1 VELGKYKQAL
11 AYMKRQ
17 AFQNGGEA
25 IVPKPK
31 PLTESQIKNKL
42 DLYIK
47 GFIGGFDKMEMVDL
61 MNDLSKKAD
70 ESGVMSQED
79 VFEFVKERKDFYQKF
94 LEENQGEAIELPRQK
109 FADGLTAI
117 EFGKLQS
124 ATTPENLRRQ
134 LSPSQKDEIV
144 PKIVRQALKEAGIEY
159 TPKEGP
165 GKRSVFNNVTK
176 ETIKKFNE
184 AVRRLKKEQ
193 GIQMTLADA
202 NVLKKRVKDFV
213 LDKLKKGEY
222 VSRPIIKK
230 ELNLPEG
237 KGTADSIIT
246 KALGVKQGSGQGA
259 PYKGG
264 LLDKLGKEERAEI
277 TRQLGKKLSKEKYK
291 QSDEIIK
298 ALNEE
303 FKFDPDVERGP
314 ELTRRIYG
322 DTFDKA
328 DAAGKAE
335 LINQVDNDIR
345 KYLRAL
351 EGGYKPKGMKLPDQE
366 TINDII
372 DRIDTGEFKFSSGV
386 KRNLVF
392 DSIDNLL
399 GVPSGTFKTQRRNLT
414 KKGFELDEIFGLSG
428 VSRKAPGYAE
438 AFQLISPEAN
448 QAKKNII
455 DLPLSKLLTAIDEGK
470 ESVVYKKKKMSLDEA
485 IKNFN
490 KDSLKFS
497 NEYKI
502 KSPKINKGVKFNKSD
517 YKNFSKES
525 IKNIED
531 VYKDKDYFLSEVKNK
546 PVETF
551 TEKAEKVSKRSPIE
565 QIKDMELRLPSEAGM
580 ISTDLLK
587 DVGKF
592 GLKTIGSLPV
602 AVGLAADTTKRGM
615 DEGKSF
621 IDAVTQPMVGVDL
634 LFPEAFKKLGPLM
647 AKAARVS
654 TPIGAGIT
662 GIGLAKDFIQAGIK
676 EKQYIDSLT
685 PFQKQQYLEGEVAP
699 LMDEGGMLADG
710 GRVGYADGPD
720 DPSKRKF
727 LKIMGGL
734 ASLPLV
740 GRFFRVGEMAAPV
753 AEKAVETVSEA
764 PKYFFDLVNKI
775 KLLGT
780 ESKIKPGERMTETNY
795 TGMDGSEYTLT
806 EDSVTGLQRIEKDKI
821 GGYADENVS
830 FDTIENKS
838 VMEYQPS
845 RTTEDGIEPDYY
857 DEGTATFDRDGTV
870 DGFDDGMEDDIIE
883 QIKKEVEPD

>member
-1 VELGKYKQAL
+1 
-11 AYMKRQ
+11 MKIAQYNDMMSYLTRPG
-17 AFQNGGEA
+17 FKDGDTV
-25 IVPKPK
+25 VPPPK
-31 PLTESQIKNKL
+31 PLTESQVKNKL

-47 GFIGGFDKMEMVDL
+47 GFIGGFDKMEMIDL
-61 MNDLSKKAD
+61 MNEISKKAD

-79 VFEFVKERKDFYQKF
+79 VFNFVQERKDFYQKF
-94 LEENQGEAIELPRQK
+94 LEENKGEAVELPRQK
-109 FADGLTAI
+109 FADGLSVR
-117 EFGKLQS
+117 EFGEMQS
-124 ATTPENLRRQ
+124 ATTAENFQRQ
-134 LSPSQKDEIV
+134 LTPSQEGKALTKVVI
-144 PKIVRQALKEAGIEY
+144 QALKEAGIKY
-159 TPKEGP
+159 VPSKGSGSKAT
-165 GKRSVFNNVTK
+165 FDNVTEK
-176 ETIKKFNE
+176 TIKKFNE
-184 AVRRLKKEQ
+184 TVQKLKVEQ
-193 GIQMTLADA
+193 SLPMKLEEATA
-202 NVLKKRVKDFV
+202 LKKRIKDFV

-230 ELNLPEG
+230 EFNLPEG
-237 KGTADSIIT
+237 GANSIIT
-246 KALGVKQGSGQGA
+246 KALGTKRGSGKGA
-259 PYKGG
+259 TFTGG
-264 LLDKLGKEERAEI
+264 LLDKLGKEERKEK
-277 TRQLGKKLSKEKYK
+277 TRELGKKMGKARLKS
-291 QSDEIIK
+291 SDEIIK

-303 FKFDPDVERGP
+303 FKFDPDVESGS

-322 DTFDKA
+322 DAFDKA

-351 EGGYKPKGMKLPDQE
+351 EGGYKPKGLKLPDQE

-372 DRIDTGEFKFSSGV
+372 DRIDKGEFKFSSGS
-386 KRNLVF
+386 RRALLF
-392 DSIDNLL
+392 DVVDNLL
-399 GVPSGTFKTQRRNLT
+399 GVPSGTFKNQRRILT
-414 KKGFELDEIFGLSG
+414 KQGFELDEIFGLSN

-448 QAKKNII
+448 QAKKSII
-455 DLPLSKLLTAIDEGK
+455 DLPLSKLLSAIDEGK
-470 ESVVYKKKKMSLDEA
+470 ESVVYKKKKMPLSEA

-490 KDSLKFS
+490 KDSLNFS
-497 NEYKI
+497 NDYKI
-502 KSPKINKGVKFNKSD
+502 KSPKINIGTKFNKSD

-525 IKNIED
+525 LKNIED
-531 VYKDKDYFLSEVKNK
+531 VYKNKNYFLSEVKNR

-551 TEKAEKVSKRSPIE
+551 TEKAEKVSKRSSVD
-565 QIKDMELRLPSEAGM
+565 QIKDMDLKDAGQKGF

-780 ESKIKPGERMTETNY
+780 ESKIKPSERMTEINY
-795 TGMDGSEYTLT
+795 TGMDGSQYTLT

-838 VMEYQPS
+838 VMEYQPA
-845 RTTEDGIEPDYY
+845 RTTEDGLEPDYY

-883 QIKKEVEPD
+883 QIKKEVDDKR

>member
-1 VELGKYKQAL
+1 
-11 AYMKRQ
+11 MKIAQYNDMMSYLTRPG
-17 AFQNGGEA
+17 FKDGDTV
-25 IVPKPK
+25 VPPPK
-31 PLTESQIKNKL
+31 PLTESQVKNKL

-47 GFIGGFDKMEMVDL
+47 GFIGGFDKMEMIDL
-61 MNDLSKKAD
+61 MNEISKKAD

-79 VFEFVKERKDFYQKF
+79 VFNFVQERKDFYQKF
-94 LEENQGEAIELPRQK
+94 LEENKGEAVELPRQK
-109 FADGLTAI
+109 FADGLSVR
-117 EFGKLQS
+117 EFGEMQS
-124 ATTPENLRRQ
+124 ATTAENFQRQ
-134 LSPSQKDEIV
+134 LTPSQEGKALTKVVI
-144 PKIVRQALKEAGIEY
+144 QALKEAGIKY
-159 TPKEGP
+159 VPAKGSGSKAT
-165 GKRSVFNNVTK
+165 FDNVTEK
-176 ETIKKFNE
+176 TIKKFNE
-184 AVRRLKKEQ
+184 TVQKLKVEQ
-193 GIQMTLADA
+193 SLPMKLEEATAI
-202 NVLKKRVKDFV
+202 KKRIKDFV

-230 ELNLPEG
+230 EFNLPEG
-237 KGTADSIIT
+237 GANSIIT
-246 KALGVKQGSGQGA
+246 KALGTKRGSGKGA
-259 PYKGG
+259 TFTGG
-264 LLDKLGKEERAEI
+264 LLDKLGKEERKEK
-277 TRQLGKKLSKEKYK
+277 TRELGKKMGKARLKS
-291 QSDEIIK
+291 SDEIIK

-303 FKFDPDVERGP
+303 FKFDPDVESGP

-322 DTFDKA
+322 DAFDKA

-351 EGGYKPKGMKLPDQE
+351 EGGYKPKGLKLPDQE

-372 DRIDTGEFKFSSGV
+372 DRIDKGEFKFSSGS
-386 KRNLVF
+386 RRALLF
-392 DSIDNLL
+392 DVVDNLL
-399 GVPSGTFKTQRRNLT
+399 GLPSGTFKNQRRILT
-414 KKGFELDEIFGLSG
+414 KQGFELDEIFGLSN

-448 QAKKNII
+448 QAKKSII
-455 DLPLSKLLTAIDEGK
+455 DLPLSKLLSAIDEGK
-470 ESVVYKKKKMSLDEA
+470 ESVVYKKKKMSLSEA

-490 KDSLKFS
+490 KDSLNFS
-497 NEYKI
+497 NDYKI
-502 KSPKINKGVKFNKSD
+502 KSPKINIGTKFNKSD

-525 IKNIED
+525 LKNIED
-531 VYKDKDYFLSEVKNK
+531 VYKNKNYFLSEVKNR

-551 TEKAEKVSKRSPIE
+551 TEKAEKVSKRSSVD
-565 QIKDMELRLPSEAGM
+565 QIKDMDLKDAGQKGF

-780 ESKIKPGERMTETNY
+780 ESKIKPSERMTEINY
-795 TGMDGSEYTLT
+795 TGMDGSQYTLT

-845 RTTEDGIEPDYY
+845 RRTEDGLEPDYY

-883 QIKKEVEPD
+883 QIKKEVDDKR

>member
-1 VELGKYKQAL
+1 
-11 AYMKRQ
+11 MKIAQYNDMMSYLTRPG
-17 AFQNGGEA
+17 FKDGD
-25 IVPKPK
+25 IVVPPPK
-31 PLTESQIKNKL
+31 PLTESQVKNKL

-47 GFIGGFDKMEMVDL
+47 GFIGGFDKMEMIDL
-61 MNDLSKKAD
+61 MNEISKKAD

-79 VFEFVKERKDFYQKF
+79 VFNFVQERKDFYQKF
-94 LEENQGEAIELPRQK
+94 LEENKGEGVELPRQK
-109 FADGLTAI
+109 FADGLSAI
-117 EFGKLQS
+117 EFGEMQS

-134 LSPSQKDEIV
+134 LSPSQRGKVV
-144 PKIVRQALKEAGIEY
+144 PKVIVQALKEAGIKY
-159 TPKEGP
+159 TPGTGSGSKAT
-165 GKRSVFNNVTK
+165 FDNVTK

-184 AVRRLKKEQ
+184 SVRKLKTEQ
-193 GIQMTLADA
+193 GLPMNLADA
-202 NVLKKRVKDFV
+202 KILKKRVKDFV

-230 ELNLPEG
+230 ELNLPE
-237 KGTADSIIT
+237 KSADSIINR
-246 KALGVKQGSGQGA
+246 ALGEKKIVGPRSISE
-259 PYKGG
+259 YKGG
-264 LLDKLGKEERAEI
+264 LIDKLGTEEKKTQVAERA
-277 TRQLGKKLSKEKYK
+277 RKQAKERYK
-291 QSDEIIK
+291 SSDEIIK

-314 ELTRRIYG
+314 ELTKRIYG
-322 DTFDKA
+322 DAFEKA

-351 EGGYKPKGMKLPDQE
+351 QGGYKPKGMKLPDQE
-366 TINDII
+366 TINDIV
-372 DRIDTGEFKFSSGV
+372 DRIDTGEFKFSSGA
-386 KRNLVF
+386 KRSLLF
-392 DSIDNLL
+392 DAVDNLL
-399 GVPSGTFKTQRRNLT
+399 GLPSGTFRTQRRNLT
-414 KKGFELDEIFGLSG
+414 KKGFELDEVFGLSG

-438 AFQLISPEAN
+438 AYQLISSEAN

-455 DLPLSKLLTAIDEGK
+455 DLPLSKLLNAIEEGK
-470 ESVVYKKKKMSLDEA
+470 ESVVYKKKKMSLSEA

-490 KDSLKFS
+490 KDSLNFS
-497 NEYKI
+497 NEYNI
-502 KSPKINKGVKFNKSD
+502 KSPKINTGGKFNKSN
-517 YKNFSKES
+517 YKNFSNES
-525 IKNIED
+525 LKNIEE
-531 VYKDKDYFLSEVKNK
+531 VYKNKNYFLSEVKNR
-546 PVETF
+546 PVDTF
-551 TEKAEKVSKRSPIE
+551 TKKSSVNPV
-565 QIKDMELRLPSEAGM
+565 KDMDLKDAGQKGF

-592 GLKTIGSLPV
+592 GLKAVGSLPV
-602 AVGLAADTTKRGM
+602 SLALATDTTKKGLE
-615 DEGKSF
+615 EGKSF
-621 IDAVTQPMVGVDL
+621 IDAVTQPMVGIDL
-634 LFPEAFKKLGPLM
+634 LYPEVFKKLGPLM
-647 AKAARVS
+647 AKTARVS
-654 TPIGAGIT
+654 TPVGVGIT
-662 GIGLAKDFIQAGIK
+662 GIGILKDRAKNMINQAEAIAATEATPYQQDLIEDFA
-676 EKQYIDSLT
+676 KQYKG
-685 PFQKQQYLEGEVAP
+685 FEY
-699 LMDEGGMLADG
+699 G

-780 ESKIKPGERMTETNY
+780 ESKIKPSERMTETNY
-795 TGMDGSEYTLT
+795 TGMDGSQYTLT

-838 VMEYQPS
+838 VMEYQPA
-845 RTTEDGIEPDYY
+845 RRTEDGLEPDYY

-883 QIKKEVEPD
+883 QIKKEADDKG

>member
-1 VELGKYKQAL
+1 MELGKYKQAL

-17 AFQNGGEA
+17 AFENGGEA

-31 PLTESQIKNKL
+31 PLSESEIKQKL
-42 DLYIK
+42 DGYIQ
-47 GFIGGFDKMEMVDL
+47 GFFGGFDRMEMIDL

-117 EFGKLQS
+117 EFGRLQS

-144 PKIVRQALKEAGIEY
+144 PKIVRQALKEAGIKY

-165 GKRSVFNNVTK
+165 GKRSLFDNVTK

-184 AVRRLKKEQ
+184 AVRRLKTEQ

-237 KGTADSIIT
+237 KGVADSIIT
-246 KALGVKQGSGQGA
+246 KALGVRQGSGQGA

-277 TRQLGKKLSKEKYK
+277 TRQLGKKVSKEKYK
-291 QSDEIIK
+291 ESDEIIK

-399 GVPSGTFKTQRRNLT
+399 GLPSGTFKTQRRNLT
-414 KKGFELDEIFGLSG
+414 KQGFELDEVFGLSG

-470 ESVVYKKKKMSLDEA
+470 KSVVYKKKKMSLDEA

-497 NEYKI
+497 NEYRI
-502 KSPKINKGVKFNKSD
+502 KSPKINKGIKFNKSD
-517 YKNFSKES
+517 YKNFSNES

-531 VYKDKDYFLSEVKNK
+531 VYKDKDYFLSEVKNR
-546 PVETF
+546 PVETISD
-551 TEKAEKVSKRSPIE
+551 KAKKVSQKSSID
-565 QIKDMELRLPSEAGM
+565 QIKDMDVRMPSERGS
-580 ISTDLLK
+580 ISIDLLK
-587 DVGKF
+587 DLGKF

-602 AVGLAADTTKRGM
+602 SLALATDTTKRGM

-621 IDAVTQPMVGVDL
+621 IDAVTQPMVGIDL
-634 LFPEAFKKLGPLM
+634 LYPEVFKKLGPLM
-647 AKAARVS
+647 AKTARVS
-654 TPIGAGIT
+654 TPVGTTIAGIGT
-662 GIGLAKDFIQAGIK
+662 LKDRARGMLETADQLTKTPYQEDLVEDFAA
-676 EKQYIDSLT
+676 KQYRG
-685 PFQKQQYLEGEVAP
+685 FEY
-699 LMDEGGMLADG
+699 G

-727 LKIMGGL
+727 IKIMGGL
-734 ASLPLV
+734 ASLPIV

-753 AEKAVETVSEA
+753 AEKAVEVAGEA
-764 PKYFFDLVNKI
+764 PKYFFDLANKI

-780 ESKIKPGERMTETNY
+780 ESKIKPSERVTETNY
-795 TGMDGSEYTLT
+795 TGADGSYYTLT
-806 EDSVTGLQRIEKDKI
+806 EDATTGFQRIEKDKL

-838 VMEYQPS
+838 VMEYQPA
-845 RTTEDGIEPDYY
+845 RTTEDGVEPSYY
-857 DEGTATFDRDGTV
+857 DEGTADFDPDGTV
-870 DGFDDGMEDDIIE
+870 GGYDAGIDDDIIE

>member
-1 VELGKYKQAL
+1 
-11 AYMKRQ
+11 MKIAQYNDMMSYLTRPG
-17 AFQNGGEA
+17 FKDGDTV
-25 IVPKPK
+25 VPPPK
-31 PLTESQIKNKL
+31 PLTESQVKNKL

-47 GFIGGFDKMEMVDL
+47 GFIGGFDKMEMIDL
-61 MNDLSKKAD
+61 MNEISKKAD

-79 VFEFVKERKDFYQKF
+79 VFNFVQERKDFYQKF
-94 LEENQGEAIELPRQK
+94 LEENKGEGIELPRQK
-109 FADGLTAI
+109 FADGLSVR
-117 EFGKLQS
+117 EFGEMQS
-124 ATTPENLRRQ
+124 ATTAENFQRQ
-134 LSPSQKDEIV
+134 LTPSQEGKALTKVVI
-144 PKIVRQALKEAGIEY
+144 QALKEAGIKY
-159 TPKEGP
+159 VPAKGSGSKAT
-165 GKRSVFNNVTK
+165 FDNVTEK
-176 ETIKKFNE
+176 TIKKFNE
-184 AVRRLKKEQ
+184 TVQKLKVEQ
-193 GIQMTLADA
+193 SLPMKLEEATA
-202 NVLKKRVKDFV
+202 LKKRIKDFV

-230 ELNLPEG
+230 EFNLPEG
-237 KGTADSIIT
+237 GANSIIT
-246 KALGVKQGSGQGA
+246 KALGTKRGSGKGA
-259 PYKGG
+259 TFTGG
-264 LLDKLGKEERAEI
+264 LLDKLGKEERKEK
-277 TRQLGKKLSKEKYK
+277 TRELGKKMGKARLKS
-291 QSDEIIK
+291 SDEIIK

-303 FKFDPDVERGP
+303 FKFDPDVESGP

-322 DTFDKA
+322 DAFDKA

-351 EGGYKPKGMKLPDQE
+351 EGGYKPKGLKLPDQE

-372 DRIDTGEFKFSSGV
+372 DRIDKGEFKFSSGS
-386 KRNLVF
+386 RRALLF
-392 DSIDNLL
+392 DVVDNLL
-399 GVPSGTFKTQRRNLT
+399 GVPSGTFKNQRRILT
-414 KKGFELDEIFGLSG
+414 KQGFELDEIFGLSN

-448 QAKKNII
+448 QAKKSII
-455 DLPLSKLLTAIDEGK
+455 DLPLSKLLSAIDEGK
-470 ESVVYKKKKMSLDEA
+470 ESVVYKKKKMSLSEA

-490 KDSLKFS
+490 KDSLNFS
-497 NEYKI
+497 NDYKI
-502 KSPKINKGVKFNKSD
+502 KSPKINIGTKFNKSD

-525 IKNIED
+525 LKNIED
-531 VYKDKDYFLSEVKNK
+531 VYKNKNYFLSEVKNR

-551 TEKAEKVSKRSPIE
+551 TEKAEKVSKRSSVD
-565 QIKDMELRLPSEAGM
+565 QIKDMDLKDAGQKGF

-780 ESKIKPGERMTETNY
+780 ESKIKPSERMTEINY
-795 TGMDGSEYTLT
+795 TGMDGSQYTLT

-838 VMEYQPS
+838 VMEYQPA
-845 RTTEDGIEPDYY
+845 RTTEDGLEPDYY

-883 QIKKEVEPD
+883 QIKKEVDDKR

>member
-1 VELGKYKQAL
+1 
-11 AYMKRQ
+11 MKIAQYNDMMSYLTRPG
-17 AFQNGGEA
+17 FKDGDTV
-25 IVPKPK
+25 VPPPK
-31 PLTESQIKNKL
+31 PLTESQVKNKL

-47 GFIGGFDKMEMVDL
+47 GFIGGFDKMEMIDL
-61 MNDLSKKAD
+61 MNEISKKAD

-79 VFEFVKERKDFYQKF
+79 VFNFVQERKDFYQKF
-94 LEENQGEAIELPRQK
+94 LEENKGEGVELPRQK
-109 FADGLTAI
+109 FADGLSAI
-117 EFGKLQS
+117 EFGEMQS

-134 LSPSQKDEIV
+134 LSPSQRGKVV
-144 PKIVRQALKEAGIEY
+144 PKVIVQALKEAGIKY
-159 TPKEGP
+159 TPGTGSGSKAT
-165 GKRSVFNNVTK
+165 FDNVTK

-184 AVRRLKKEQ
+184 SVRKLKTEQ
-193 GIQMTLADA
+193 GLPMNLADA
-202 NVLKKRVKDFV
+202 KILKKRVKDFV

-230 ELNLPEG
+230 ELNLPE
-237 KGTADSIIT
+237 KSADSIINR
-246 KALGVKQGSGQGA
+246 ALGEKKIVGPRSISE
-259 PYKGG
+259 YKGG
-264 LLDKLGKEERAEI
+264 LIDKLGTEEKKTQVAERA
-277 TRQLGKKLSKEKYK
+277 RKQAKERYK
-291 QSDEIIK
+291 SSDEIIK

-314 ELTRRIYG
+314 ELTKRIYG
-322 DTFDKA
+322 DAFEKA

-351 EGGYKPKGMKLPDQE
+351 QGGYKPKGMKLPDQE
-366 TINDII
+366 TINDIV
-372 DRIDTGEFKFSSGV
+372 DRIDTGEFKFSSGA
-386 KRNLVF
+386 KRSLLF
-392 DSIDNLL
+392 DAVDNLL
-399 GVPSGTFKTQRRNLT
+399 GLPSGTFRTQRRNLT
-414 KKGFELDEIFGLSG
+414 KKGFELDEVFGLSG

-438 AFQLISPEAN
+438 AYQLISSEAN

-455 DLPLSKLLTAIDEGK
+455 DLPLSKLLNAIEEGK
-470 ESVVYKKKKMSLDEA
+470 ESVVYKKKKMSLSEA

-490 KDSLKFS
+490 KDSLNFS
-497 NEYKI
+497 NEYNI
-502 KSPKINKGVKFNKSD
+502 KSPKINTGGKFNKSN
-517 YKNFSKES
+517 YKNFSNES
-525 IKNIED
+525 LKNIEE
-531 VYKDKDYFLSEVKNK
+531 VYKNKNYFLSEVKNR
-546 PVETF
+546 PVDTF
-551 TEKAEKVSKRSPIE
+551 TKKSSVNPV
-565 QIKDMELRLPSEAGM
+565 KDMDLKDAGQKGF

-592 GLKTIGSLPV
+592 GLKAVGSLPV
-602 AVGLAADTTKRGM
+602 SLALATDTTKKGLE
-615 DEGKSF
+615 EGKSF
-621 IDAVTQPMVGVDL
+621 IDAVTQPMVGIDL
-634 LFPEAFKKLGPLM
+634 LYPEVFKKLGPLM
-647 AKAARVS
+647 AKTARVS
-654 TPIGAGIT
+654 TPVGVGIT
-662 GIGLAKDFIQAGIK
+662 GIGILKDRAKNMINQAEAIAATEATPYQQDLIEDFA
-676 EKQYIDSLT
+676 KQYKG
-685 PFQKQQYLEGEVAP
+685 FEY
-699 LMDEGGMLADG
+699 G

-775 KLLGT
+775 KSLGT
-780 ESKIKPGERMTETNY
+780 ESKIKPGERMTEINY
-795 TGMDGSEYTLT
+795 TGMDGSQYTLT

-845 RTTEDGIEPDYY
+845 RRTEDGVEPDYY

-883 QIKKEVEPD
+883 QIKKEADDKG

>member
-1 VELGKYKQAL
+1 
-11 AYMKRQ
+11 MKIAQYNDMMSYLTRPG
-17 AFQNGGEA
+17 FKDGDTV
-25 IVPKPK
+25 VPPPK
-31 PLTESQIKNKL
+31 PLTESQVKNKL

-47 GFIGGFDKMEMVDL
+47 GFIGGFDKMEMIDL
-61 MNDLSKKAD
+61 MNEISKKAD

-79 VFEFVKERKDFYQKF
+79 VFNFVQERKDFYQKF
-94 LEENQGEAIELPRQK
+94 LEENKGEGVELPRQK
-109 FADGLTAI
+109 FADGLSAI
-117 EFGKLQS
+117 EFGEMQS

-134 LSPSQKDEIV
+134 LSPSQRGKVV
-144 PKIVRQALKEAGIEY
+144 PKVIVQALKEAGIKY
-159 TPKEGP
+159 TPGTGSGSKAT
-165 GKRSVFNNVTK
+165 FDNVTK

-184 AVRRLKKEQ
+184 SVRKLKTEQ
-193 GIQMTLADA
+193 GLPMNLADA
-202 NVLKKRVKDFV
+202 KILKKRVKDFV

-230 ELNLPEG
+230 ELNLPE
-237 KGTADSIIT
+237 KSADSIINR
-246 KALGVKQGSGQGA
+246 ALGEKKIVGPRSISE
-259 PYKGG
+259 YKGG
-264 LLDKLGKEERAEI
+264 LIDKLGTEEKKTQVAERA
-277 TRQLGKKLSKEKYK
+277 RKQAKERYK
-291 QSDEIIK
+291 SSDEIIK

-314 ELTRRIYG
+314 ELTKRIYG
-322 DTFDKA
+322 DAFEKA

-351 EGGYKPKGMKLPDQE
+351 QGGYKPKGMKLPDQE
-366 TINDII
+366 TINDIV
-372 DRIDTGEFKFSSGV
+372 DRIDTGEFKFSSGA
-386 KRNLVF
+386 KRSLLF
-392 DSIDNLL
+392 DAVDNLL
-399 GVPSGTFKTQRRNLT
+399 GLPSGTFRTQRRNLT
-414 KKGFELDEIFGLSG
+414 KKGFELDEVFGLSG

-438 AFQLISPEAN
+438 AYQLISSEAN

-455 DLPLSKLLTAIDEGK
+455 DLPLSKLLNAIEEGK
-470 ESVVYKKKKMSLDEA
+470 ESVVYKKKKMSLSEA

-490 KDSLKFS
+490 KDSLNFS
-497 NEYKI
+497 NEYNI
-502 KSPKINKGVKFNKSD
+502 KSPKINTGGKFNKSN
-517 YKNFSKES
+517 YKNFSNES
-525 IKNIED
+525 LKNIEE
-531 VYKDKDYFLSEVKNK
+531 VYKNKNYFLSEVKNR
-546 PVETF
+546 PVDTF
-551 TEKAEKVSKRSPIE
+551 TKKSSVNPV
-565 QIKDMELRLPSEAGM
+565 KDMDLKDAGQKGF

-592 GLKTIGSLPV
+592 GLKAVGSLPV
-602 AVGLAADTTKRGM
+602 SLALATDTTKKGLE
-615 DEGKSF
+615 EGKSF
-621 IDAVTQPMVGVDL
+621 IDAVTQPMVGIDL
-634 LFPEAFKKLGPLM
+634 LYPEVFKKLGPLM
-647 AKAARVS
+647 AKTARVS
-654 TPIGAGIT
+654 TPVGVGIT
-662 GIGLAKDFIQAGIK
+662 GIGILKDRAKNMINQAEAIAATEATPYQQDLIEDFA
-676 EKQYIDSLT
+676 KQYKG
-685 PFQKQQYLEGEVAP
+685 FEY
-699 LMDEGGMLADG
+699 G

-780 ESKIKPGERMTETNY
+780 ESKIKPSERMTETNY
-795 TGMDGSEYTLT
+795 TGMDGSQYTLT

-838 VMEYQPS
+838 VMEYQPA
-845 RTTEDGIEPDYY
+845 RRTEDGLEPDYY

-883 QIKKEVEPD
+883 QIKKEADDKG

>member
-1 VELGKYKQAL
+1 
-11 AYMKRQ
+11 MKRQ

-94 LEENQGEAIELPRQK
+94 LEENQGEAVEFPRTEFSDGTDDRRMYSGRMMTEDQIEALKERRRVPKKEGMVFDKETKEFRPRKKVELTPGMSEKGAKAKAVKTSEKLKNFVTEFTEKNKRPPTIMEVANQTNSATKSIKKYLTEGVDYTKTDLSEVGKKGGEKSAVVRAVPEGQDPSYVKRYKTLQEANK
-109 FADGLTAI
+109 FLSAQDKKDFKKINDGKKFINKYFKDNPEAI
-117 EFGKLQS
+117 NTTEFGKNIKQLLSLRMDKDTGALFSKVRPDDYYIDKAKEGKLFDIFDIKAVKEGGKSLRFPTNVNLTPGQFNQVFLQS
-124 ATTPENLRRQ
+124 QVGKYFAKGANPEALKNVEDILNKYNIRVK
-134 LSPSQKDEIV
+134 LPEVGYVGKDNPVAVDRARGEF
-144 PKIVRQALKEAGIEY
+144 PKITDTLKSMEAPEEILD
-159 TPKEGP
+159 KF
-165 GKRSVFNNVTK
+165 KRS
-176 ETIKKFNE
+176 
-184 AVRRLKKEQ
+184 
-193 GIQMTLADA
+193 
-202 NVLKKRVKDFV
+202 
-213 LDKLKKGEY
+213 
-222 VSRPIIKK
+222 
-230 ELNLPEG
+230 
-237 KGTADSIIT
+237 
-246 KALGVKQGSGQGA
+246 
-259 PYKGG
+259 
-264 LLDKLGKEERAEI
+264 
-277 TRQLGKKLSKEKYK
+277 
-291 QSDEIIK
+291 
-298 ALNEE
+298 
-303 FKFDPDVERGP
+303 
-314 ELTRRIYG
+314 
-322 DTFDKA
+322 
-328 DAAGKAE
+328 
-335 LINQVDNDIR
+335 
-345 KYLRAL
+345 
-351 EGGYKPKGMKLPDQE
+351 
-366 TINDII
+366 
-372 DRIDTGEFKFSSGV
+372 
-386 KRNLVF
+386 
-392 DSIDNLL
+392 SID
-399 GVPSGTFKTQRRNLT
+399 
-414 KKGFELDEIFGLSG
+414 
-428 VSRKAPGYAE
+428 
-438 AFQLISPEAN
+438 
-448 QAKKNII
+448 
-455 DLPLSKLLTAIDEGK
+455 
-470 ESVVYKKKKMSLDEA
+470 
-485 IKNFN
+485 
-490 KDSLKFS
+490 
-497 NEYKI
+497 
-502 KSPKINKGVKFNKSD
+502 
-517 YKNFSKES
+517 
-525 IKNIED
+525 
-531 VYKDKDYFLSEVKNK
+531 
-546 PVETF
+546 
-551 TEKAEKVSKRSPIE
+551 
-565 QIKDMELRLPSEAGM
+565 QIKDMDIKMPSDSKGFV
-580 ISTDLLK
+580 STDLLK

-662 GIGLAKDFIQAGIK
+662 SIGLAKDFIKAGIK
-676 EKQYIDSLT
+676 EKQFIDSLT

-720 DPSKRKF
+720 DPGKRKF

-753 AEKAVETVSEA
+753 AEKAAETVSEA

-780 ESKIKPGERMTETNY
+780 ESKIKPSERVTETNY

-845 RTTEDGIEPDYY
+845 RTTEDGIEPELY
-857 DEGTATFDRDGTV
+857 EESTAAFDRDGTIG
-870 DGFDDGMEDDIIE
+870 DFDDGIDDSIIE
-883 QIKKEVEPD
+883 QIKKEVDPD

>member
-1 VELGKYKQAL
+1 MELGKYKQAL

-25 IVPKPK
+25 IIPKPK
-31 PLTESQIKNKL
+31 PPTESEIKQKL
-42 DLYIK
+42 DGYVQ
-47 GFIGGFDKMEMVDL
+47 GFFGGFDKMEMIDL

-94 LEENQGEAIELPRQK
+94 LEENQGEAVELPRQK

-117 EFGKLQS
+117 EFGRLQS

-134 LSPSQKDEIV
+134 LSPSQRDEIV
-144 PKIVRQALKEAGIEY
+144 PKIVRQALKEAGIKY

-165 GKRSVFNNVTK
+165 GKRSVFDNVTK
-176 ETIKKFNE
+176 ETIKKFDN

-246 KALGVKQGSGQGA
+246 KALGVRQGSGQAA

-264 LLDKLGKEERAEI
+264 LLDKLGKEERAEM
-277 TRQLGKKLSKEKYK
+277 TRQLGKKVSKEVYK
-291 QSDEIIK
+291 KSDEIIK

-366 TINDII
+366 TINDIV

-386 KRNLVF
+386 KRDLVF

-470 ESVVYKKKKMSLDEA
+470 KSVVYKKKKMSLDEA

-497 NEYKI
+497 NEYRI

-531 VYKDKDYFLSEVKNK
+531 VYKDKDYFLSEIKNK

-551 TEKAEKVSKRSPIE
+551 TEKAEKVVKKSSID
-565 QIKDMELRLPSEAGM
+565 QIKDMDVKMPSERGFV
-580 ISTDLLK
+580 STDLLK

-634 LFPEAFKKLGPLM
+634 LFPEAFKRLGPLM

-654 TPIGAGIT
+654 TPVGTTIT
-662 GIGLAKDFIQAGIK
+662 GIGTLKDRARGMLETADQLTKTPYQEDLVEDFAA
-676 EKQYIDSLT
+676 KQYRG
-685 PFQKQQYLEGEVAP
+685 FEY
-699 LMDEGGMLADG
+699 G

-720 DPSKRKF
+720 DPGKRKF
-727 LKIMGGL
+727 IKIMGGL
-734 ASLPLV
+734 ASLPIL

-753 AEKAVETVSEA
+753 AEKAVEAAGEA

-775 KLLGT
+775 KLLGR
-780 ESKIKPGERMTETNY
+780 ESKIKPSERMTETNY

-806 EDSVTGLQRIEKDKI
+806 EDATTGFQRIEKSKI

-830 FDTIENKS
+830 FDTIENQS
-838 VMEYQPS
+838 VMEYQPG
-845 RTTEDGIEPDYY
+845 RTTEDGIEPSYY
-857 DEGTATFDRDGTV
+857 DEGTADFDPDGTI
-870 DGFDDGMEDDIIE
+870 GGYDDGIDDSIIE

>member
-1 VELGKYKQAL
+1 
-11 AYMKRQ
+11 MKIAQYNDMMSYLTRPG
-17 AFQNGGEA
+17 FKDGDTV
-25 IVPKPK
+25 VPPPK
-31 PLTESQIKNKL
+31 PLTESQVKNKL

-47 GFIGGFDKMEMVDL
+47 GFIGGFDKMEMIDL
-61 MNDLSKKAD
+61 MNEISKKAD

-79 VFEFVKERKDFYQKF
+79 VFNFVQERKDFYQKF
-94 LEENQGEAIELPRQK
+94 LEENKGEGVELPRQK
-109 FADGLTAI
+109 FADGLSAI
-117 EFGKLQS
+117 EFGEMQS

-134 LSPSQKDEIV
+134 LSPSQRGKVV
-144 PKIVRQALKEAGIEY
+144 PKVIVQALKEAGIKY
-159 TPKEGP
+159 TPGTGSGSKAT
-165 GKRSVFNNVTK
+165 FDNVTK

-184 AVRRLKKEQ
+184 SVRKLKTEQ
-193 GIQMTLADA
+193 GLPMNLADA
-202 NVLKKRVKDFV
+202 KILKKRVKDFV

-230 ELNLPEG
+230 ELNLPE
-237 KGTADSIIT
+237 KSADSIINR
-246 KALGVKQGSGQGA
+246 ALGEKKIVGPRSISE
-259 PYKGG
+259 YKGG
-264 LLDKLGKEERAEI
+264 LIDKLGTEEKKTQVAERA
-277 TRQLGKKLSKEKYK
+277 RKQAKERYK
-291 QSDEIIK
+291 SSDEIIK

-314 ELTRRIYG
+314 ELTKRIYG
-322 DTFDKA
+322 DAFEKA

-351 EGGYKPKGMKLPDQE
+351 QGGYKPKGMKLPDQE
-366 TINDII
+366 TINDIV
-372 DRIDTGEFKFSSGV
+372 DRIDTGEFKFSSGA
-386 KRNLVF
+386 KRSLLF
-392 DSIDNLL
+392 DAVDNLL
-399 GVPSGTFKTQRRNLT
+399 GLPSGTFRTQRRNLT
-414 KKGFELDEIFGLSG
+414 KKGFELDEVFGLSG

-438 AFQLISPEAN
+438 AYQLISSEAN

-455 DLPLSKLLTAIDEGK
+455 DLPLSKLLNAIEEGK
-470 ESVVYKKKKMSLDEA
+470 ESVVYKKKKMSLSEA

-490 KDSLKFS
+490 KDSLNFS
-497 NEYKI
+497 NEYNI
-502 KSPKINKGVKFNKSD
+502 KSPKINTGGKFNKSN
-517 YKNFSKES
+517 YKNFSNES
-525 IKNIED
+525 LKNIEE
-531 VYKDKDYFLSEVKNK
+531 VYKNKNYFLSEVKNR
-546 PVETF
+546 PVDTF
-551 TEKAEKVSKRSPIE
+551 TKKSSVNPV
-565 QIKDMELRLPSEAGM
+565 KDMDLKDAGQKGF

-592 GLKTIGSLPV
+592 GLKAVGSLPV
-602 AVGLAADTTKRGM
+602 SLALATDTTKKGLE
-615 DEGKSF
+615 EGKSF
-621 IDAVTQPMVGVDL
+621 IDAVTQPMVGIDL
-634 LFPEAFKKLGPLM
+634 LYPEVFKKLGPLM
-647 AKAARVS
+647 AKTARVS
-654 TPIGAGIT
+654 TPVGVGIT
-662 GIGLAKDFIQAGIK
+662 GIGILKDRAKNMINQAEAIAATEATPYQQDLIEDFA
-676 EKQYIDSLT
+676 KQYKG
-685 PFQKQQYLEGEVAP
+685 FEY
-699 LMDEGGMLADG
+699 G

-780 ESKIKPGERMTETNY
+780 ESKIKPSERMTETNY
-795 TGMDGSEYTLT
+795 TGMDGSQYTLT

-845 RTTEDGIEPDYY
+845 RRTEDGVEPEYY
-857 DEGTATFDRDGTV
+857 DEGTADFDPDGTV
-870 DGFDDGMEDDIIE
+870 GGYDDGIDDSIIE
-883 QIKKEVEPD
+883 QIKKEADDKG

>member
-1 VELGKYKQAL
+1 
-11 AYMKRQ
+11 MKIAQYNDMMSYLTRPG
-17 AFQNGGEA
+17 FKDGDTV
-25 IVPKPK
+25 VPPPK
-31 PLTESQIKNKL
+31 PLTESQVKNKL

-47 GFIGGFDKMEMVDL
+47 GFIGGFDKMEMIDL
-61 MNDLSKKAD
+61 MNEISKKAD

-79 VFEFVKERKDFYQKF
+79 VFNFVQERKDFYQKF
-94 LEENQGEAIELPRQK
+94 LEENKGEGVELPRQK
-109 FADGLTAI
+109 FADGLSAI
-117 EFGKLQS
+117 EFGKMQS

-134 LSPSQKDEIV
+134 LSPSQRGKVV
-144 PKIVRQALKEAGIEY
+144 PKVIVQALKEAGIKY
-159 TPKEGP
+159 TPGTGSGSKAT
-165 GKRSVFNNVTK
+165 FDNVTK

-184 AVRRLKKEQ
+184 SVRKLKTEQ
-193 GIQMTLADA
+193 GLPMNLADA
-202 NVLKKRVKDFV
+202 KILKKRVKDFV

-230 ELNLPEG
+230 ELNLPE
-237 KGTADSIIT
+237 KSADSIINR
-246 KALGVKQGSGQGA
+246 ALGEKKIVGPRSISE
-259 PYKGG
+259 YKGG
-264 LLDKLGKEERAEI
+264 LIDKLGTEEKKTQVAERA
-277 TRQLGKKLSKEKYK
+277 RKQAKERYK
-291 QSDEIIK
+291 SSDEIIK

-314 ELTRRIYG
+314 ELTKRIYG
-322 DTFDKA
+322 DAFEKA

-351 EGGYKPKGMKLPDQE
+351 QGGYKPKGMKLPDQE
-366 TINDII
+366 TINDIV
-372 DRIDTGEFKFSSGV
+372 DRIDTGEFKFSSGA
-386 KRNLVF
+386 KRSLLF
-392 DSIDNLL
+392 DAVDNLL
-399 GVPSGTFKTQRRNLT
+399 GLPSGTFRTQRRNLT
-414 KKGFELDEIFGLSG
+414 KKGFELDEVFGLSG

-438 AFQLISPEAN
+438 AYQLISSEAN

-455 DLPLSKLLTAIDEGK
+455 DLPLSKLLNAIEEGK
-470 ESVVYKKKKMSLDEA
+470 ESVVYKKKKMSLSEA

-490 KDSLKFS
+490 KDSLNFS
-497 NEYKI
+497 NEYNI
-502 KSPKINKGVKFNKSD
+502 KSPKINTGGKFNKSN
-517 YKNFSKES
+517 YKNFSNES
-525 IKNIED
+525 LKNIEE
-531 VYKDKDYFLSEVKNK
+531 VYKNKNYFLSEVKNR
-546 PVETF
+546 PVDTF
-551 TEKAEKVSKRSPIE
+551 TKKSSVNPV
-565 QIKDMELRLPSEAGM
+565 KDMDLKDAGQKGF

-592 GLKTIGSLPV
+592 GLKAVGSLPV
-602 AVGLAADTTKRGM
+602 SLALATDTTKKGLE
-615 DEGKSF
+615 EGKSF
-621 IDAVTQPMVGVDL
+621 IDAVTQPMVGIDL
-634 LFPEAFKKLGPLM
+634 LYPEVFKKLGPLM
-647 AKAARVS
+647 AKTARVS
-654 TPIGAGIT
+654 TPVGVGIT
-662 GIGLAKDFIQAGIK
+662 GIGILKDRAKNMINQAEAIAATEATPYQQDLIEDFA
-676 EKQYIDSLT
+676 KQYKG
-685 PFQKQQYLEGEVAP
+685 FEY
-699 LMDEGGMLADG
+699 G

-775 KLLGT
+775 KSLGT
-780 ESKIKPGERMTETNY
+780 ESKIKPGERMTEINY
-795 TGMDGSEYTLT
+795 TGMDGSQYTLT

-838 VMEYQPS
+838 VMEYQPA

-883 QIKKEVEPD
+883 QIKKEADDKG

>member
-1 VELGKYKQAL
+1 
-11 AYMKRQ
+11 MKRQ

-31 PLTESQIKNKL
+31 PLTESQIKDKL

-176 ETIKKFNE
+176 ETIKKFDE

-497 NEYKI
+497 NEYRI
-502 KSPKINKGVKFNKSD
+502 KSPKINKGIKFNKSD

-531 VYKDKDYFLSEVKNK
+531 VYKDKDYFLSEVKNR
-546 PVETF
+546 PVETISD
-551 TEKAEKVSKRSPIE
+551 KAKKVPQKSSVD
-565 QIKDMELRLPSEAGM
+565 QIKDMDVKMPSERGFV
-580 ISTDLLK
+580 STDLLK

-647 AKAARVS
+647 TKAARVS
-654 TPIGAGIT
+654 TPVGLGIT
-662 GIGLAKDFIQAGIK
+662 GIGVLKDQTKDMLEQAEAIAAA
-676 EKQYIDSLT
+676 EATPYQQDLIEDFATQYRG
-685 PFQKQQYLEGEVAP
+685 FEY
-699 LMDEGGMLADG
+699 G

-734 ASLPLV
+734 ATLPIV

-753 AEKAVETVSEA
+753 AEKAVEAAGEA

-775 KLLGT
+775 KLLGK
-780 ESKIKPGERMTETNY
+780 ESKIKPSERVTETNY
-795 TGMDGSEYTLT
+795 TGVDGSEYTLT

-838 VMEYQPS
+838 VMEYQPA

>member
-1 VELGKYKQAL
+1 
-11 AYMKRQ
+11 MKIAQYNDMMSYLTRPG
-17 AFQNGGEA
+17 FKDGDTV
-25 IVPKPK
+25 VPPPK
-31 PLTESQIKNKL
+31 PLTESQVKNKL

-47 GFIGGFDKMEMVDL
+47 GFIGGFDKMEMIDL
-61 MNDLSKKAD
+61 MNEISKKAD

-79 VFEFVKERKDFYQKF
+79 VFNFVQERKDFYQKF
-94 LEENQGEAIELPRQK
+94 LEENKGEGVELPRQK
-109 FADGLTAI
+109 FADGLSAI
-117 EFGKLQS
+117 EFGKMQS

-134 LSPSQKDEIV
+134 LSPSQRGKVV
-144 PKIVRQALKEAGIEY
+144 PKVIVQALKEAGIKY
-159 TPKEGP
+159 TPGTGSGSKAT
-165 GKRSVFNNVTK
+165 FDNVTK

-184 AVRRLKKEQ
+184 SVRKLKTEQ
-193 GIQMTLADA
+193 GLPMNLADA
-202 NVLKKRVKDFV
+202 KILKKRVKDFV

-230 ELNLPEG
+230 ELNLPE
-237 KGTADSIIT
+237 KSADSIINR
-246 KALGVKQGSGQGA
+246 ALGEKKIVGPRSISE
-259 PYKGG
+259 YKGG
-264 LLDKLGKEERAEI
+264 LIDKLGTEEKKTQVAERA
-277 TRQLGKKLSKEKYK
+277 RKQAKERYK
-291 QSDEIIK
+291 SSDEIIK

-314 ELTRRIYG
+314 ELTKRIYG
-322 DTFDKA
+322 DAFEKA

-351 EGGYKPKGMKLPDQE
+351 QGGYKPKGMKLPDQE
-366 TINDII
+366 TINDIV
-372 DRIDTGEFKFSSGV
+372 DRIDTGEFKFSSGA
-386 KRNLVF
+386 KRSLLF
-392 DSIDNLL
+392 DAVDNLL
-399 GVPSGTFKTQRRNLT
+399 GLPSGTFRTQRRNLT
-414 KKGFELDEIFGLSG
+414 KKGFELDEVFGLSG

-438 AFQLISPEAN
+438 AYQLISSEAN

-455 DLPLSKLLTAIDEGK
+455 DLPLSKLLNAIEEGK
-470 ESVVYKKKKMSLDEA
+470 ESVVYKKKKMSLSEA

-490 KDSLKFS
+490 KDSLNFS
-497 NEYKI
+497 NEYNI
-502 KSPKINKGVKFNKSD
+502 KSPKINTGGKFNKSN
-517 YKNFSKES
+517 YKNFSNES
-525 IKNIED
+525 LKNIEE
-531 VYKDKDYFLSEVKNK
+531 VYKNKNYFLSEVKNR
-546 PVETF
+546 PVDTF
-551 TEKAEKVSKRSPIE
+551 TKKSSVNPV
-565 QIKDMELRLPSEAGM
+565 KDMDLKDAGQKGF

-592 GLKTIGSLPV
+592 GLKAVGSLPV
-602 AVGLAADTTKRGM
+602 SLALATDTTKKGLE
-615 DEGKSF
+615 EGKSF
-621 IDAVTQPMVGVDL
+621 IDAVTQPMVGIDL
-634 LFPEAFKKLGPLM
+634 LYPEVFKKLGPLM
-647 AKAARVS
+647 AKTARVS
-654 TPIGAGIT
+654 TPVGVGIT
-662 GIGLAKDFIQAGIK
+662 GIGILKDRAKNMINQAEAIAATEATPYQQDLIEDFA
-676 EKQYIDSLT
+676 KQYKG
-685 PFQKQQYLEGEVAP
+685 FEY
-699 LMDEGGMLADG
+699 G

-780 ESKIKPGERMTETNY
+780 ESKIKPSERMTETNY
-795 TGMDGSEYTLT
+795 TGMDGSQYTLT

-838 VMEYQPS
+838 VMEYQPA
-845 RTTEDGIEPDYY
+845 RRTEDGLEPDYY

-883 QIKKEVEPD
+883 QIKKEADDKG

>member
-31 PLTESQIKNKL
+31 PLTESQIKDKL

-176 ETIKKFNE
+176 ETIKKFDE

-497 NEYKI
+497 NEYRI
-502 KSPKINKGVKFNKSD
+502 KSPKINKGIKFNKSD

-531 VYKDKDYFLSEVKNK
+531 VYKDKDYFLSEVKNR
-546 PVETF
+546 PVETISD
-551 TEKAEKVSKRSPIE
+551 KAKKVPQKSSVD
-565 QIKDMELRLPSEAGM
+565 QIKDMDVKMPSERGFV
-580 ISTDLLK
+580 STDLLK

-647 AKAARVS
+647 TKAARVS
-654 TPIGAGIT
+654 TPVGLGIT
-662 GIGLAKDFIQAGIK
+662 GIGVLKDQTKDMLEQAEAIAAA
-676 EKQYIDSLT
+676 EATPYQQDLIEDFATQYRG
-685 PFQKQQYLEGEVAP
+685 FEY
-699 LMDEGGMLADG
+699 G

-734 ASLPLV
+734 ATLPIV

-753 AEKAVETVSEA
+753 AEKAVEAAGEA

-775 KLLGT
+775 KLLGK
-780 ESKIKPGERMTETNY
+780 ESKIKPSERVTETNY
-795 TGMDGSEYTLT
+795 TGVDGSEYTLT

-838 VMEYQPS
+838 VMEYQPA

>member
-1 VELGKYKQAL
+1 
-11 AYMKRQ
+11 MKRQ

-31 PLTESQIKNKL
+31 PLTESQIKDKL

-176 ETIKKFNE
+176 ETIKKFDE

-497 NEYKI
+497 NEYRI
-502 KSPKINKGVKFNKSD
+502 KSPKINKGIKFNKSD

-531 VYKDKDYFLSEVKNK
+531 VYKDKNYFLSEVKNR
-546 PVETF
+546 PVETISD
-551 TEKAEKVSKRSPIE
+551 KAKKVPQKSSVD
-565 QIKDMELRLPSEAGM
+565 QIKDMDVKMPSERGFV
-580 ISTDLLK
+580 STDLLK

-647 AKAARVS
+647 TKAARVS
-654 TPIGAGIT
+654 TPVGLGIT
-662 GIGLAKDFIQAGIK
+662 GIGVLKDQTKDMLEQAEAIAAA
-676 EKQYIDSLT
+676 EATPYQQDLIEDFATQYRG
-685 PFQKQQYLEGEVAP
+685 FEY
-699 LMDEGGMLADG
+699 G

-734 ASLPLV
+734 ATLPIV

-753 AEKAVETVSEA
+753 AEKAVEAAGEA

-775 KLLGT
+775 KLLGK
-780 ESKIKPGERMTETNY
+780 ESKIKPSERVTETNY
-795 TGMDGSEYTLT
+795 TGVDGSEYTLT

-838 VMEYQPS
+838 VMEYQPA